1 MIYIGNGI
9 YSDASPNEYL
19 EHYGVLG
26 MKWGVRKA
34 RFHEKNLYRHNRANG
49 MSRGEAKDLYK
60 KRMANVKDFA
70 IKNRGTSVKAR
81 DIQNKSR
88 EDARN
93 AISNYDKKVRNQKIR
108 KGIAIGLAGAA
119 AAGGIY
125 ALKKRGSARKNASLS
140 GDEMALKFYKDVQIK
155 NKLKDNNYKAKDL
168 VKIVNERN
176 SADRKANAFYN
187 NAKKAANLSKKAA
200 AISGVAGATSVGLGA
215 YNSYKKKKDLQHDGV
230 NDIDNFLCHYGVKGM
245 KWGVRNDRD
254 GKPRNLDPH
263 QIRISKEAEKDAIE
277 FARAKMF
284 YGEGA
289 GNRRKLIKNSVEAK
303 KEKI

>member
-70 IKNRGTSVKAR
+70 NKNRYTSVKAR

-108 KGIAIGLAGAA
+108 KGIALGLAGAA

-125 ALKKRGSARKNASLS
+125 ALKKHRSARKNTALS
-140 GDEMALKFYKDVQIK
+140 GDEMAKKFYKDAQIK
-155 NKLKDNNYKAKDL
+155 NKLKDNKFDRDYLKTHSTKSMYKKSGYRDGKMKTWYGRDKLSYEIAKNTRFHDVKDL
-168 VKIVNERN
+168 LNMRKDRN
-176 SADRKANAFYN
+176 SADANAKSFYN
-187 NAKKAANLSKKAA
+187 NAKKAVNLRNKAA
-200 AISGVAGATSVGLGA
+200 AISGIAGATAVGLGA
-215 YNSYKKKKDLQHDGV
+215 YNSYKKKKD
-230 NDIDNFLCHYGVKGM
+230 I
-245 KWGVRNDRD
+245 
-254 GKPRNLDPH
+254 
-263 QIRISKEAEKDAIE
+263 KD
-277 FARAKMF
+277 
-284 YGEGA
+284 
-289 GNRRKLIKNSVEAK
+289 
-303 KEKI
+303 